1 MDSPRFRAAAAAEA
15 IAFLLHWSGGSR
27 DRYSLL
33 KMLYLSE
40 RKAMEEHNWPIF
52 FDETKCM
59 IHGLVPQGTY
69 DLIKGDRSDPEWDQY
84 VEEASSARKR
94 VFLKAAPR
102 QEHLSDAQLLI
113 LQAAFDENKSKGF
126 DQLKRESHS
135 LPEFKDPGNSS
146 IPLEIQDI
154 FRALDKSPE
163 EVKDFEEGIR
173 CDRLLEE
180 IVGDG

>member
-1 MDSPRFRAAAAAEA
+1 MDSPRFRAEAAAEA

-59 IHGLVPQGTY
+59 THGLVPQGTY
-69 DLIKGDRSDPEWDQY
+69 DLIKGGRSDPAWDRY
-84 VEEASSARKR
+84 IEEASPATKR
-94 VFLKAAPR
+94 VFLKTAPR
-102 QEHLSDAQLLI
+102 QEHLSDAELPI
-113 LQAAFDENKSKGF
+113 LQTVFEENKSKDF
-126 DQLKRESHS
+126 NQLKSESHS
-135 LPEFKDPGNSS
+135 LPEFKDPGDRS
-146 IPLEIQDI
+146 IPLDIQDI

-163 EVKDFEEGIR
+163 EIKDFEEGIR
-173 CDRLLEE
+173 CERLLEK
-180 IVGDG
+180 ILGDG

>member
-1 MDSPRFRAAAAAEA
+1 MDSPRFRAEAVAEA

-69 DLIKGDRSDPEWDQY
+69 DLIKGSRLDQAWDRHI
-84 VEEASSARKR
+84 EASPATKR
-94 VFLKAAPR
+94 VFLKTAPR
-102 QEHLSDAQLLI
+102 QEHLSDAELLI
-113 LQAAFDENKSKGF
+113 LKAVFEDNKSKDF
-126 DQLKRESHS
+126 TRLKSESHD
-135 LPEFKDPGNSS
+135 LPEFEDPGNSS
-146 IPLEIQDI
+146 ISLDIQDI

-163 EVKDFEEGIR
+163 EIEDFEEGIR
-173 CDRLLEE
+173 CERLLEE
-180 IVGDG
+180 ILGDG